1 MAEAILP
8 DLIIIFKILKMKKI
22 LMGLLLGTTLISQS
36 CINDNEDP
44 IAVSPID
51 GALVDVSVGGATQP
65 NQVWFDLSENKRV
78 LTKRTDWDLAFYSG
92 NEFKVIMNS
101 SIQMAAAK
109 IPTATNID
117 AVTEASVV
125 SLQTQVQV
133 ANFNPANEIYIDDV
147 KGDFPSGYT
156 AIEEVKTLDTDNGI
170 YLLNMGKDI
179 YQGNVAVGSVT
190 YSGDARGW
198 MKIQVTRS
206 GEGYKIKY
214 AALGDTSHKEITVT
228 KNTSYNYNF
237 VSLKNNKEVFIQ
249 PEKKKWD
256 LCFTVFTNTITGA
269 GSYVYADFINNNNVG
284 GVGAYEV
291 KVTAP
296 ETGVNAYNN
305 FKASDIDQSKF
316 VYNDYRVI
324 GSNWRGT
331 ASGPEVY
338 GDRFYVIKDSD
349 GYYFK
354 LRFTR
359 LTKAN
364 TDDQGVAGER
374 GFPSFEYK
382 PL

>member
-1 MAEAILP
+1 
-8 DLIIIFKILKMKKI
+8 
-22 LMGLLLGTTLISQS
+22 MGLLLGTVLISQS
-36 CINDNEDP
+36 CINDNEDK
-44 IAVSPID
+44 IAVAPID

-92 NEFKVIMNS
+92 SAFKVVMNS

-109 IPTATNID
+109 IPNATNID
-117 AVTEASVV
+117 AVTAVSVGT
-125 SLQTQVQV
+125 LQTQVQV
-133 ANFNPANEIYIDDV
+133 ANFNPANEIYIDDI
-147 KGDFPSGYT
+147 KGNFPSGYT
-156 AIEEVKTLDTDNGI
+156 AIEEVKPLEADNGV

-179 YQGNVAVGSVT
+179 YQGNVALGAVT

-198 MKIQVTRS
+198 MKIQVVRS
-206 GEGYKIKY
+206 GDGYKIKY
-214 AALGDTSHKEITVT
+214 AALDDAVHKEITIT
-228 KNTSYNYNF
+228 KNTTYNYSF

-249 PEKKKWD
+249 PEKNKWD
-256 LCFTVFTNTITGA
+256 LCFTVFTNTIPGS
-269 GSYVYADFINNNNVG
+269 GSYVFADFINNNNLG

-291 KVTAP
+291 QVAAP

-305 FKASDIDQSKF
+305 FKASDIDQAKF
-316 VYNDYRVI
+316 IYNNHTVI
-324 GSNWRGT
+324 GANWRGT
-331 ASGPEVY
+331 ASGPQVY